1 MPNPSSSVPQIV
13 AVARTRGLSPDA
25 LLLIVDATNQ
35 RLSVWQ
41 DERRLA
47 IYPVSTS
54 RIGLGCER
62 DSLATPTGFH
72 EVADRIGAGYPPG
85 QVFVSR
91 EPTND
96 VLAPTEWATD
106 NGEDWIL
113 TRILRLRGLES
124 GINEGHDVDSY
135 DRYIYI
141 HGTNQEHRLGLPASQ
156 GCIRMANREI
166 LALFNLIGDHPAWC
180 WIGAQVA

>member
-1 MPNPSSSVPQIV
+1 MPDTPTSLPQIV
-13 AVARTRGLSPDA
+13 KDARSRGLSA
-25 LLLIVDATNQ
+25 TAFLLLVDATNQ

-41 DERRLA
+41 GDHRLA

-54 RIGLGCER
+54 RTGLACER

-72 EVADRIGAGYPPG
+72 EVADRIGDGYPPG

-91 EPTND
+91 KPTND
-96 VLAPTEWATD
+96 VLAPTEWASE

-124 GINEGHDVDSY
+124 GVNQGDEVDSY

-141 HGTNQEHRLGLPASQ
+141 HGTNQEHRLGLPASR
-156 GCIRMANREI
+156 GCVRMANRDI
-166 LALFNLIGDHPAWC
+166 LALFNLLQHHPAWC
-180 WIGAQVA
+180 WIGDRVA